1 MLEKSPGAA
10 KSEAIELRREVR
22 QHATIL
28 GTFVGSMW
36 ILEVVDTVLGGRL
49 DGFGIR
55 PRTASGL
62 LGILFA
68 PFLHGG
74 FGHLIA
80 NSVPLLVLGFIILQ
94 RRKRDLL
101 YVSLVSGLVAGLGT
115 WLIGA
120 SNSVHIGASSLV
132 FGYLGYLISR
142 SFYERRLW
150 SIVTSLFVFFLYGG
164 ALFGILPNQPG
175 ISWQGHLFG
184 LVGGILSARL
194 LHRRIEVHEK
204 APGNVPGRA
213 LRR

>member
-1 MLEKSPGAA
+1 MLVKKSDAA
-10 KSEAIELRREVR
+10 KSEALELRREVR

-28 GTFVGSMW
+28 GSFVGSMW
-36 ILEVVDTVLGGRL
+36 ALEVVDTVLAGRL
-49 DGFGIR
+49 DGFGIH
-55 PRTASGL
+55 PRSVRGL

-101 YVSLVSGLVAGLGT
+101 YVSVVSGLVAGLGT

-120 SNSVHIGASSLV
+120 GNSVHIGASSLV
-132 FGYLGYLISR
+132 FGYLGYLLSR
-142 SFYERRLW
+142 SFYERKVW
-150 SIVTSLFVFFLYGG
+150 TIVTSVVVFLLYGG
-164 ALFGILPNQPG
+164 ALFGVLPSQPG
-175 ISWQGHLFG
+175 ISWEGHLFG
-184 LVGGILSARL
+184 LIGGIFSARL
-194 LHRRIEVHEK
+194 LHKPIDVRE
-204 APGNVPGRA
+204 ASATRA